1 MKQYDISISREQMA
15 GLLSEENVF
24 GDMVREVI
32 NQVLQAQM
40 VSTLVRTNTS
50 VTTTELACVMAIAH
64 GS

>member
-24 GDMVREVI
+24 GDMVREGI

-40 VSTLVRTNTS
+40 VSTLVRTNTR
-50 VTTTELACVMAIAH
+50 VTTTSWHA
-64 GS
+64 

>member
-32 NQVLQAQM
+32 NRVA
-40 VSTLVRTNTS
+40 SAD
-50 VTTTELACVMAIAH
+50 E
-64 GS
+64 